1 MNIYQKLQ
9 SCRVRLQ
16 KMNLKKSG
24 ENKFA
29 KFKYYELSDFLPAI
43 NELFDEFKLF
53 DHFGIDSEKAVLT
66 IIDTEADTNAEPV
79 TFTMPIAAADVKGAT
94 PIQSLGAQ
102 NTYLRRYLYMNA
114 LDIVE
119 NDTLD
124 PLVGQGQNN
133 KKERSSASPQPAPQ
147 KKEVDLTIPTQDED
161 IHTGITAI
169 GDLEELKIY
178 YNELKDHVLNKQ
190 AFNVAISQ
198 KKQEL
203 TKKGEINNA

>member
-133 KKERSSASPQPAPQ
+133 KKERSSDSPQPAPQ
-147 KKEVDLTIPTQDED
+147 KKEVDLAIPTQDED
-161 IHTGITAI
+161 IHAGITAI
-169 GDLEELKIY
+169 GDLEDLKIY

-190 AFNVAISQ
+190 AFNVAITQ